1 MEIKVKGQRLKIKV
15 SAIVL
20 IGGKY
25 SQELLKKCLNSV
37 AWADEVIEVETDKL
51 KGSFADWRNLGAKK
65 ANSDWLLYV
74 DSDEQVIPELKKE
87 ILFGIQYLASGISAY
102 AIPRRNFI
110 FGKEFKH
117 SGQYPDYVKRLFK
130 KDKFNKWTGDLH
142 EEPEFEGELGR
153 LKNPLIHNKH
163 DNLSDMVAKTN
174 EWSEIEAK
182 LMYQANHP
190 KMNIIR
196 FFSAMT
202 REFWLRMIKQTAFLD
217 GVEGVIYAI
226 YQVFS
231 KSISYA
237 KLWEIQIN
245 ESRNI

>member
-37 AWADEVIEVETDKL
+37 AWADELVKVETDKL
-51 KGSFADWRNLGAKK
+51 RGGFADWRNIGAKR
-65 ANSDWLLYV
+65 AGGDWLLYV
-74 DSDEQVIPELKKE
+74 DTDEEVTPALRAE
-87 ILFGIQYLASGISAY
+87 ILSIIKHQPLTINAY
-102 AIPRRNFI
+102 AIPRKNFI
-110 FGKEFKH
+110 FSKEFKH

-130 KDKFNKWTGDLH
+130 KKDFDKWTGELH
-142 EEPEFEGELGR
+142 EEPEFKGELGY

-163 DNLSDMVAKTN
+163 DNLSDMVTKTN

-182 LMYQANHP
+182 LMYKAKHP

-196 FFSAMT
+196 FFSAVT
-202 REFWLRMIKQTAFLD
+202 REFCLRMIKQMAFLD

-226 YQVFS
+226 YQVYS

-237 KLWEIQIN
+237 KLWEMQIT
-245 ESRNI
+245 R

>member
-1 MEIKVKGQRLKIKV
+1 MGEEVTNKV
-15 SAIVL
+15 SVIIL
-20 IGGKY
+20 EGGKVNPAVF
-25 SQELLKKCLNSV
+25 KKCFGSV
-37 AWADEVIEVETDKL
+37 SWAGEMIRIKTDNL

-74 DSDEQVIPELKKE
+74 DTDEEVTLELKNE
-87 ILFGIQYLASGISAY
+87 ILGTISETQACSAY
-102 AIPRRNFI
+102 AIPRKNFI
-110 FGKEFKH
+110 FSKEFKH

-130 KDKFNKWTGDLH
+130 RNDFHEWIGELH
-142 EEPEFEGELGR
+142 EEPEFKGELGH
-153 LKNPLIHNKH
+153 LKNSLIHKKH
-163 DNLSDMVAKTN
+163 DNLSDMVTKTN

-182 LMYQANHP
+182 LMYKANHP
-190 KMNIIR
+190 RMNIIR

-202 REFWLRMIKQTAFLD
+202 REFCLRMIKQTAFLD

-237 KLWEIQIN
+237 KLWEMQLKK
-245 ESRNI
+245 